1 MSDTTEYGKHNNI
14 KIDTIMP
21 GRCSYCH
28 LDTPR
33 HRADQLFIRSEIP
46 IDFEDR
52 EFHHPDFEYVL
63 VFCSFKKKYEPAF
76 LQCMADLEHALRI
89 EGSSDYGPAVDFLAS
104 LFEDEE

>member
-21 GRCSYCH
+21 GSRSYCY
-28 LDTPR
+28 LDTPE

-46 IDFEDR
+46 VDFENH

-63 VFCSFKKKYEPAF
+63 VFYSFKKKYEPAF